1 MKLGTDL
8 IRATDPVSF
17 ALDVSGFKELDP
29 WQRDVLTS
37 ANDRIILNLTR
48 QGGKSAIAALKGL
61 HRAVYGQGSLVL
73 LLSPSMRQSSE
84 IFQKVHDFYRPIAR
98 EVPCR
103 RETALRME
111 LRNGSRIISL
121 PGKEATIRGYSGVDL
136 LIVDEASRVPDDV
149 YNAVRP
155 MLAVSNGSLILLST
169 PFGRRGFYYSVWE
182 HGEEWLKV
190 KFTAE
195 QCPRISEEFL
205 KRERRTM
212 PRFFYKQEYE
222 CGFEESEASV
232 FDWQDVEDAAQGEV
246 EQWKL

>member
-1 MKLGTDL
+1 MRLATDL

-48 QGGKSAIAALKGL
+48 QGGKSAVAALKGL
-61 HRAVYGQGSLVL
+61 HRAVYGQAALVL
-73 LLSPSMRQSSE
+73 LLSPSLRQSSE
-84 IFQKVHDFYRPIAR
+84 IFQRVHEFYRPIAR

-103 RETALRME
+103 RESALRME

-121 PGKEATIRGYSGVDL
+121 PGKENTIRGYSGVDL

-169 PFGRRGFYYSVWE
+169 PFGKRGFFYSVWE
-182 HGEEWLKV
+182 HAEEWLKIR
-190 KFTAE
+190 FTAE
-195 QCPRISEEFL
+195 QCPRISKEFL
-205 KRERRTM
+205 ARERRTM
-212 PRFFYKQEYE
+212 PRWFYKQEYE
-222 CGFEESEASV
+222 CSFEESEATV
-232 FDWQDVEDAAQGEV
+232 FDWGAIEDAAKERI